1 MRNLTSRSRHAHVI
15 HMLDTAGT
23 IQAKAHQGLRASRS
37 RLARSVAISIGIAV
51 SIGST
56 PLEAGQIDATQS
68 NKQMILRLADNQL
81 TEKQYQCHNEIIYRE
96 SRWDEKAVGN
106 IGGTKQAYG
115 LYQLKIESMKKAH
128 PIQQFWKYWDYVA
141 YRYGLTEYDEPMY
154 CAALHHLRT
163 KGWQ

>member
-1 MRNLTSRSRHAHVI
+1 
-15 HMLDTAGT
+15 MLDTAGT
-23 IQAKAHQGLRASRS
+23 IQANAHQGHRASRS

-56 PLEAGQIDATQS
+56 PLEAGQIDA
-68 NKQMILRLADNQL
+68 D
-81 TEKQYQCHNEIIYRE
+81 KQYNCHNEIIYRE